1 MSFNAADVSVKI
13 GVEGGDATVR
23 ELRKVGAGVD
33 ALGQQFQD
41 LRSMWMGLAS
51 SIGLTV
57 GVRELLQMADSVTIL
72 RNRLELATG
81 SATKAAAAF
90 DGIFRA
96 AQSSRTSFT
105 ELGATYATVARAGQ
119 QLGLSQDKLMTV
131 TQAIG
136 NAMAISGGSAAGM
149 QAALVQLGQGMSAG
163 VLRGEEL
170 NSVMEQ
176 SPRLAQALADGFGV
190 PIGQLRKLGEEG
202 ALTSQRVIEALTKSA
217 PKLAEEVKNA
227 TMTFGQALTV
237 LDNSMTVFVG
247 RVDEASG
254 VSKLLA
260 AALVGVSQAL
270 DAVGE
275 VIKANETAFTM
286 LAGTVLA
293 GGAVLGAA
301 TAWAALKGVLV
312 LMAPLL
318 AGIAAAM
325 TPVVLTITAI
335 AAAIGLVV
343 TGINAFRNSEA
354 GLKNRIQF
362 LEGGDSIRG
371 PRGAE
376 REAEIARLRQQLADQ
391 QYRPVPTDALR
402 ASEREMGVA
411 SAAAQAAE
419 LKKLTDVK
427 EKLAGVDKEYVA
439 TVQTLAAAVAAGN
452 LPAAEYARLVAQMAA
467 ATKAGKESNQAVAAA
482 QRERQKAEEE
492 RQRALKEAAAEEL
505 RIATAVAAA
514 RNESRQAEE
523 QGIEAYLKEQGE
535 RSAAARAMLRDIEN
549 ETALLGLS
557 NTERELA
564 VALLAL
570 EAKGVG
576 KATQEYR
583 DYAEQLRKA
592 IEARAGKR
600 SEIDSAKKIADDWKR
615 TTDDIERSLTD
626 ALMRGF
632 EGGRGFID
640 SFVSMLKSTFATLV
654 LQPIIR
660 ATVAPVAGALGG
672 IFSPAAAAGQA
683 AGGAGGMLGG
693 LGSIGGMLGG
703 VGFAGSMFGT
713 GAAATMG
720 GTGLGAL
727 LGGAG
732 GMIGNGSVM
741 GGLGLGL
748 GAVAPYALAAYA
760 LYAATRHKKTPHMG
774 SAVDIGAGGATSTL
788 WGDGSGFTRS
798 FSGETDAALRGL
810 GSVSVGSLNSLAG
823 AFGGAATFGGQAR
836 FASDGNDP
844 SVGQFQLTRGGRS
857 AGGVGLRPGGQQYGS
872 DGAAAF
878 QSFAADVARATR
890 QAVDMIGLPQ
900 WAREQFNALGSDAT
914 LEQFAALAD
923 SVAKFQTGLTGMQQ
937 AVSQLGG
944 VFARVAGLGGDA
956 LKQLSD
962 FAGGLEQLTQQT
974 QGFVQNYYS
983 RDEIAGLK
991 AREIKD
997 ALSAV
1002 GITTDITGA
1011 DPRAQFRALV
1021 DSVDV
1026 GSEAG
1031 RRQLATLLGAA
1042 DSFTGVADYLS
1053 ETGGT
1058 LSGTAAGAPALGALG
1073 NLFASGAT
1081 QQVTAINAVEKAVDR
1096 VTDAVMRIPRIV
1108 GGYRGNDTP
1117 MTSWEVTANS
1127 GWDDRP

>member
-1 MSFNAADVSVKI
+1 VSFDIAIKIDAQVAQAVAGIKQVAGAVDQVGQQAARTAT
-13 GVEGGDATVR
+13 GVERLTGHLAAMGQLGAAVYILQQITQVMRAMSAEMLQVQVR
-23 ELRKVGAGVD
+23 AESLNMGLRFAAVGAAASEIEYLRKVTNGLGLDFQTSATAYMKFAAAARQTSLEGEGARQIFEAVAKASTVMGLSASENQGVLLALQQMISKGTVSAEELRGQLGERLPGAFQIAARAMGMTTQELGKMLEQGKLLSEDFLPKFARQLEQELGGAAEKAAERTDASLKRLGNAWEQLKQQIAGSGVASFIAGQLNILTDAFNDVSGSIQRAQRDGDGFFGQMLAGTGAIARFLAPWNAFAYQVQDAGAKLKDAEKELSLLRQGLAANPGNILLGGAIKDTERLIERLREAELLTRMLDQSAAETQRLGLSSDQSMSGAEAARLGRYTPEAAAARAKAEAEAAKRAAIEAKAASAASAAATAAKTARIREQIAAEAEQEKWRAQYFD
-33 ALGQQFQD
+33 AL
-41 LRSMWMGLAS
+41 LK
-51 SIGLTV
+51 
-57 GVRELLQMADSVTIL
+57 REAFDRQRYEDA
-72 RNRLELATG
+72 EEE
-81 SATKAAAAF
+81 ATKAAA
-90 DGIFRA
+90 
-96 AQSSRTSFT
+96 
-105 ELGATYATVARAGQ
+105 
-119 QLGLSQDKLMTV
+119 
-131 TQAIG
+131 
-136 NAMAISGGSAAGM
+136 SAKA
-149 QAALVQLGQGMSAG
+149 
-163 VLRGEEL
+163 
-170 NSVMEQ
+170 
-176 SPRLAQALADGFGV
+176 
-190 PIGQLRKLGEEG
+190 
-202 ALTSQRVIEALTKSA
+202 
-217 PKLAEEVKNA
+217 
-227 TMTFGQALTV
+227 
-237 LDNSMTVFVG
+237 
-247 RVDEASG
+247 
-254 VSKLLA
+254 
-260 AALVGVSQAL
+260 AL
-270 DAVGE
+270 DA
-275 VIKANETAFTM
+275 
-286 LAGTVLA
+286 
-293 GGAVLGAA
+293 AA
-301 TAWAALKGVLV
+301 
-312 LMAPLL
+312 
-318 AGIAAAM
+318 
-325 TPVVLTITAI
+325 
-335 AAAIGLVV
+335 
-343 TGINAFRNSEA
+343 S
-354 GLKNRIQF
+354 
-362 LEGGDSIRG
+362 D
-371 PRGAE
+371 
-376 REAEIARLRQQLADQ
+376 
-391 QYRPVPTDALR
+391 
-402 ASEREMGVA
+402 
-411 SAAAQAAE
+411 
-419 LKKLTDVK
+419 
-427 EKLAGVDKEYVA
+427 
-439 TVQTLAAAVAAGN
+439 
-452 LPAAEYARLVAQMAA
+452 
-467 ATKAGKESNQAVAAA
+467 
-482 QRERQKAEEE
+482 
-492 RQRALKEAAAEEL
+492 
-505 RIATAVAAA
+505 AA
-514 RNESRQAEE
+514 RKVSDE
-523 QGIEAYLKEQGE
+523 
-535 RSAAARAMLRDIEN
+535 
-549 ETALLGLS
+549 
-557 NTERELA
+557 
-564 VALLAL
+564 
-570 EAKGVG
+570 
-576 KATQEYR
+576 
-583 DYAEQLRKA
+583 
-592 IEARAGKR
+592 
-600 SEIDSAKKIADDWKR
+600 WKR

-703 VGFAGSMFGT
+703 LGFAGSMFGR

-810 GSVSVGSLNSLAG
+810 GGVSVGSLNSLAG

-857 AGGVGLRPGGQQYGS
+857 AGGVGLRPGGQLYGK
-872 DGAAAF
+872 DGATAF
-878 QSFAADVARATR
+878 QSFAADVALATR

-956 LKQLSD
+956 LKQLVD

-974 QGFVQNYYS
+974 QGYVQNYYS

-1002 GITTDITGA
+1002 GITQDITGN

-1031 RRQLATLLGAA
+1031 RKQLATLLGAA

-1058 LSGTAAGAPALGALG
+1058 LSGTAAGAPALGTLG

-1096 VTDAVMRIPRIV
+1096 VAEAVRSQQPWL
-1108 GGYRGNDTP
+1108 GGSRGSVP
-1117 MTSWEVTANS
+1117 PAAGWEVQTGYEMGGGA
-1127 GWDDRP
+1127 